1 MTVVNDTDVLN
12 RVGNTPLVVLD
23 SLSHD
28 DENYIAH

>member
-12 RVGNTPLVVLD
+12 RVGNTPLVALD

-28 DENYIAH
+28 DV